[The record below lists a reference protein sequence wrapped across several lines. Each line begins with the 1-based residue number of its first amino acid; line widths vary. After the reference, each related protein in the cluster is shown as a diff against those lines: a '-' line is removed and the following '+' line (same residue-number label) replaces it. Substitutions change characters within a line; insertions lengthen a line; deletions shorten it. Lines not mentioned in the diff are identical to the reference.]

1 MFKMSISNRGKSKAS
16 NRELIQ
22 LVKRQ
27 LAELNKT
34 LENLEK
40 SSDSDCEDDSNTCI
54 EQPMITNESYTKI
67 HDTGT
72 VFIPLYAPGAI
83 QLIPLHVLGP

>member
-22 LVKRQ
+22 LVRRQ

-40 SSDSDCEDDSNTCI
+40 NSDSDGEDDSITCI
-54 EQPMITNESYTKI
+54 EQQMITNESHTTI
-67 HDTGT
+67 HEKG
-72 VFIPLYAPGAI
+72 IC
-83 QLIPLHVLGP
+83 

>member
-1 MFKMSISNRGKSKAS
+1 MFKMSISNRGKYKAS

-40 SSDSDCEDDSNTCI
+40 SSDSDDEEYSNTSI
-54 EQPMITNESYTKI
+54 EQPMTTDDSYTRI
-67 HDTGT
+67 HERGNC
-72 VFIPLYAPGAI
+72 
-83 QLIPLHVLGP
+83 

>member
-1 MFKMSISNRGKSKAS
+1 MFKMSISNRVKSKAS

-34 LENLEK
+34 LEDLEK
-40 SSDSDCEDDSNTCI
+40 SSDSDGEDDSKTCI
-54 EQPMITNESYTKI
+54 EQPMITNESHTKI
-67 HDTGT
+67 HERG
-72 VFIPLYAPGAI
+72 IC
-83 QLIPLHVLGP
+83 

>member
-1 MFKMSISNRGKSKAS
+1 MFKMSISNRSKSKAS

-40 SSDSDCEDDSNTCI
+40 SSDSDGEDNSRTCI
-54 EQPMITNESYTKI
+54 EHPMITNVSHTKI
-67 HDTGT
+67 HERG
-72 VFIPLYAPGAI
+72 IC
-83 QLIPLHVLGP
+83 

>member
-22 LVKRQ
+22 LVKKQ

-40 SSDSDCEDDSNTCI
+40 SSDSDVEDDSITCI
-54 EQPMITNESYTKI
+54 EQRMITKESPTTI
-67 HDTGT
+67 HEKG
-72 VFIPLYAPGAI
+72 IR
-83 QLIPLHVLGP
+83 

>member
-40 SSDSDCEDDSNTCI
+40 SSDSDVEDDSITYI
-54 EQPMITNESYTKI
+54 EQRMITKESPTTIREKGI
-67 HDTGT
+67 R
-72 VFIPLYAPGAI
+72 
-83 QLIPLHVLGP
+83 

>member
-1 MFKMSISNRGKSKAS
+1 MFKMSISNRGKYKAS

-40 SSDSDCEDDSNTCI
+40 SSDSDCEDDGNNCI
-54 EQPMITNESYTKI
+54 EQPVITNESYTKI
-67 HDTGT
+67 HERG
-72 VFIPLYAPGAI
+72 IG
-83 QLIPLHVLGP
+83 

>member
-1 MFKMSISNRGKSKAS
+1 MSKMSISNKGKSKAS

-40 SSDSDCEDDSNTCI
+40 SSDSDDEEYSNTSI
-54 EQPMITNESYTKI
+54 EQPMTTNDSYTKI
-67 HDTGT
+67 HERG
-72 VFIPLYAPGAI
+72 IC
-83 QLIPLHVLGP
+83 

>member
-1 MFKMSISNRGKSKAS
+1 M
-16 NRELIQ
+16 
-22 LVKRQ
+22 VKRQ

-40 SSDSDCEDDSNTCI
+40 SSDSDCEDDGNNCI

-67 HDTGT
+67 HEGG
-72 VFIPLYAPGAI
+72 IG
-83 QLIPLHVLGP
+83 

>member
-1 MFKMSISNRGKSKAS
+1 MSKMSISNKGKSKAS

-40 SSDSDCEDDSNTCI
+40 SSDSDGEEDSNTSI
-54 EQPMITNESYTKI
+54 VQPMTTSDSYTKI
-67 HDTGT
+67 HERGICQT
-72 VFIPLYAPGAI
+72 FR
-83 QLIPLHVLGP
+83 

>member
-1 MFKMSISNRGKSKAS
+1 MSKMSISNKGKSKAS

-40 SSDSDCEDDSNTCI
+40 SSDSDDEEYSNTSI
-54 EQPMITNESYTKI
+54 EQPMTTYDSYTRI
-67 HDTGT
+67 HERGNC
-72 VFIPLYAPGAI
+72 
-83 QLIPLHVLGP
+83 

>member
-1 MFKMSISNRGKSKAS
+1 MSKMSISNKGKSKAS

-40 SSDSDCEDDSNTCI
+40 CSDSGGEDHSNTSI
-54 EQPMITNESYTKI
+54 EQPMTTNDSYTKI
-67 HDTGT
+67 HERGICQT
-72 VFIPLYAPGAI
+72 FR
-83 QLIPLHVLGP
+83 